1 MDYTS
6 ESCEQSRLLSPAAI
20 LTDSHLSFHPYI
32 CQSQRPPYLPF
43 PPHAYHFSFVS
54 YIGSDSARRHLISI
68 QLCAER
74 VRCLAGVAFF
84 CWTWQSYGIINY
96 KGLALML
103 LRDSGPW
110 SVSESTSL
118 LGQQEANVS
127 LKVMYC
133 EAVWKANGQHLNKWG
148 KTQAHILM
156 GDLEECF

>member
-68 QLCAER
+68 QLCTER

-84 CWTWQSYGIINY
+84 LLNMTVIWDY
-96 KGLALML
+96 KLQG
-103 LRDSGPW
+103 
-110 SVSESTSL
+110 TSID
-118 LGQQEANVS
+118 
-127 LKVMYC
+127 
-133 EAVWKANGQHLNKWG
+133 AVKRQWPMKCFRK
-148 KTQAHILM
+148 HISI
-156 GDLEECF
+156 GAARS